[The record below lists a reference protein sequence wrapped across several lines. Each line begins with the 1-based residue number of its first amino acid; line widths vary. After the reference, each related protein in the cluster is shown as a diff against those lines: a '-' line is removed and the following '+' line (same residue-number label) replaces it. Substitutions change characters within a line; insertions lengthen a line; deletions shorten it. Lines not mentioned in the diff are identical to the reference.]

1 MDHGRLAIDGGA
13 PIMAEPLPT
22 GVSGPSVIGDEE
34 IDAVAA
40 VLRSQN
46 LFRYPK
52 DKSEAARFEEEAA
65 EWLGA
70 RYALMVNSGTS
81 ALISALTGVGVG
93 PGDEVIVP
101 GYTYIST
108 AAAVLA
114 TGAVPVIAEIDESLG
129 LDPADFERKI
139 TPHTRA
145 VVPVHMRGVPARLND
160 ILAIARKHGLKVVE
174 DCCQCVGGSY
184 MGRSVGAYGDA
195 GAWSLNYY
203 KTISSGEG
211 GLVYTNDRDIYERAC
226 FAADPGLPMWTSTDE
241 GVEWRNEPFPRQTYR
256 PSEVLATIA
265 RVQLSKL
272 EDILHHQ
279 RSLKRAFLETL
290 EEARGYRMQR
300 VDDPAGD
307 TGVSAS
313 VIVHDKEL
321 ALGYAHALKAEGV
334 EAATVYNDG
343 FPDRHIY
350 TYWDSILEKRSHHPS
365 GYPWNDPSYK
375 GSVEYSKDMCP
386 QTLDIL
392 GRSLRFDFNMNM
404 TTEHARLMAQA
415 LNKVDA
421 GLEGEVDPGVPPASG
436 PSNIAHASDGTSARR
451 T

>member
-1 MDHGRLAIDGGA
+1 MMAENRLAIDGGT
-13 PIMAEPLPT
+13 PVIGTPLPT
-22 GVSGPSVIGDEE
+22 GASGPSVIGDEE
-34 IDAVAA
+34 IEAVTE

-52 DKSEAARFEEEAA
+52 EQSEAASFEAEAA
-65 EWLGA
+65 ELLGVE
-70 RYALMVNSGTS
+70 YALMVNSGTS

-108 AAAVLA
+108 AAAVMA

-129 LDPADFERKI
+129 LDPVDFERKI
-139 TPHTRA
+139 TPYTRA
-145 VVPVHMRGVPARLND
+145 VVPVHMRGVPARLDD
-160 ILAIARKHGLKVVE
+160 ILAVARARDLKVVE
-174 DCCQCVGGSY
+174 DACQCVGGSY
-184 MGRSVGAYGDA
+184 KGQRVGTYGDA
-195 GAWSLNYY
+195 GAWSLNFF
-203 KTISSGEG
+203 KMITSGEG

-226 FAADPGLPMWTSTDE
+226 FAADPGLPMWMMGQE
-241 GVEWRNEPFPRQTYR
+241 EVEWQNEPFPRQTYR
-256 PSEVLATIA
+256 PSVLLAAMA

-272 EDILHHQ
+272 EDILSHQ
-279 RSLKRAFLETL
+279 RALKRAFLDGL
-290 EEARGYRMQR
+290 DEAKGYRLQHME
-300 VDDPAGD
+300 DTSGD
-307 TGVSAS
+307 TGVSAT
-313 VIVHDKEL
+313 IIAHDKEL
-321 ALGYAHALKAEGV
+321 AMGYAHALKAEGL

-365 GYPWNDPSYK
+365 GYPWNDPNYK
-375 GSVEYSKDMCP
+375 GNVEYSKDMCP

-404 TTEHARLMAQA
+404 TVEHARQMGRA

-421 GLEGEVDPGVPPASG
+421 ALGG
-436 PSNIAHASDGTSARR
+436 
-451 T
+451 

>member
-1 MDHGRLAIDGGA
+1 MGNSRLAIDGGT
-13 PIMAEPLPT
+13 PVIVDPLPT
-22 GVSGPSVIGDEE
+22 GVSGPSIIGDEE
-34 IDAVAA
+34 IEAVSN
-40 VLRSQN
+40 VLRSQE

-52 DKSEAARFEEEAA
+52 DKSEAAKFEAEAA
-65 EWLGA
+65 KHLGVE
-70 RYALMVNSGTS
+70 YALMVNSGTS
-81 ALISALTGVGVG
+81 ALICALTGVGVG
-93 PGDEVIVP
+93 PGDEVVVP

-108 AAAVLA
+108 AAAVMA

-129 LDPADFERKI
+129 LDPQDLERKI
-139 TPHTRA
+139 TPYTKA
-145 VVPVHMRGVPARLND
+145 VVPVHMRGVPARLD
-160 ILAIARKHGLKVVE
+160 EILAVARAHGLKVIE

-184 MGRSVGAYGDA
+184 KGQGVGTYGDV

-226 FAADPGLPMWTSTDE
+226 FAGDPGLPMWTASED
-241 GVEWRNEPFPRQTYR
+241 VEWQNDPFPRQTYR
-256 PSEVLATIA
+256 PSEVLAAIA

-272 EDILHHQ
+272 EDILEHQ
-279 RSLKRAFLETL
+279 RSLKQAFVDGL
-290 EEARGYRMQR
+290 EEAKGFRLQH
-300 VDDPAGD
+300 VDDPSGD

-321 ALGYAHALKAEGV
+321 AIGYAHALQAEGV
-334 EAATVYNDG
+334 EVATVYNDG

-365 GYPWNDPSYK
+365 GYPWKDPSYK
-375 GSVEYSKDMCP
+375 GNVEYSKDMCP

-404 TTEHARLMAQA
+404 TVEHARLIAQA

-421 GLEGEVDPGVPPASG
+421 GLEG
-436 PSNIAHASDGTSARR
+436 
-451 T
+451 

>member
-1 MDHGRLAIDGGA
+1 MGHSKLAIDGGT
-13 PIMAEPLPT
+13 PVVTDPLPA
-22 GVSGPSVIGDEE
+22 GVSGPSIIGDEE
-34 IDAVAA
+34 IEAVTET
-40 VLRSQN
+40 LRNQQ

-52 DKSEAARFEEEAA
+52 ATSEAAKFEAEAA
-65 EWLGA
+65 ECLGVK
-70 RYALMVNSGTS
+70 YALMVNSGTS
-81 ALISALTGVGVG
+81 ALISALTGIGVG

-108 AAAVLA
+108 AAAVMA

-129 LDPADFERKI
+129 LDPRDIERKI

-145 VVPVHMRGVPARLND
+145 VVPVHMRGVPARLDD
-160 ILAIARKHGLKVVE
+160 ILAVARSHGLKVVE

-184 MGRSVGAYGDA
+184 RGQYVGTYGDA

-211 GLVYTNDRDIYERAC
+211 GLVYTNDRDVYERAC
-226 FAADPGLPMWTSTDE
+226 FAADPGLPMWTAREED
-241 GVEWRNEPFPRQTYR
+241 VEWRNEPFPRQTYR

-272 EDILHHQ
+272 DHILEHQ
-279 RSLKRAFLETL
+279 RSLKQAFLEGL
-290 EEARGYRMQR
+290 EEARGYRIQH
-300 VDDPAGD
+300 VDDPVGD

-313 VIVHDKEL
+313 IIVHDKEM
-321 ALGYAHALKAEGV
+321 AMGYAHALKAEGV

-375 GSVEYSKDMCP
+375 GNVEYSKDMCP

-404 TTEHARLMAQA
+404 TVEHARLMAQS

-421 GLEGEVDPGVPPASG
+421 GLEG
-436 PSNIAHASDGTSARR
+436 
-451 T
+451 

>member
-1 MDHGRLAIDGGA
+1 MDDGRLAIDGGT
-13 PIMAEPLPT
+13 PVVSEPLPT

-34 IDAVAA
+34 IAAVTE
-40 VLRSQN
+40 VLRSQE

-52 DKSEAARFEEEAA
+52 AQSEAAKFEEEVA
-65 EWLGA
+65 EYLGVE
-70 RYALMVNSGTS
+70 YALMVNSGTS
-81 ALISALTGVGVG
+81 ALTSALIGVGVG

-101 GYTYIST
+101 GYTYIAT
-108 AAAVLA
+108 AAAVMA
-114 TGAVPVIAEIDESLG
+114 TGAVPVIGEIDESLG
-129 LDPADFERKI
+129 LDPQDIERKV

-145 VVPVHMRGVPARLND
+145 VVPVHMRGVPARIDD
-160 ILAIARKHGLKVVE
+160 ILAVARKHDLKVVE
-174 DCCQCVGGSY
+174 DCCQCVGGAY
-184 MGRSVGAYGDA
+184 MGRSVGTYGDA

-211 GLVYTNDRDIYERAC
+211 GLVFTNDRDIYERAC
-226 FAADPGLPMWTSTDE
+226 FASDPGLPMWTAGEDD
-241 GVEWRNEPFPRQTYR
+241 VEWQNEPFPRQTYR
-256 PSEVLATIA
+256 PSEVLASIA

-272 EDILHHQ
+272 DDILEHQ
-279 RSLKRAFLETL
+279 KSLKRAFLDGL
-290 EEARGYRMQR
+290 EEARGYRLQH

-321 ALGYAHALKAEGV
+321 AIGYAHALNAEGV
-334 EAATVYNDG
+334 QAATVYNDG

-365 GYPWNDPSYK
+365 GYPWNDPNYK
-375 GSVEYSKDMCP
+375 GNVEYSRDMCP

-404 TTEHARLMAQA
+404 TVEHARLMAEA

-421 GLEGEVDPGVPPASG
+421 AVEG
-436 PSNIAHASDGTSARR
+436 
-451 T
+451 

>member
-1 MDHGRLAIDGGA
+1 MGNSRLAIDGGT
-13 PIMAEPLPT
+13 PVIVDPLPT

-34 IDAVAA
+34 IEAVTS
-40 VLRSQN
+40 VLRSQE

-52 DKSEAARFEEEAA
+52 DRSEAAKFEAEAA
-65 EWLGA
+65 EHLGVE
-70 RYALMVNSGTS
+70 YALMVNSGTS
-81 ALISALTGVGVG
+81 ALICALTGVGVG
-93 PGDEVIVP
+93 PGDEVVVP

-108 AAAVLA
+108 AAAVMA

-129 LDPADFERKI
+129 LDPQDLERKI
-139 TPHTRA
+139 TPYTKA
-145 VVPVHMRGVPARLND
+145 VVPVHMRGVPARLD
-160 ILAIARKHGLKVVE
+160 EILAVARAHGLKVIE

-184 MGRSVGAYGDA
+184 KGQGVGTYGDV

-226 FAADPGLPMWTSTDE
+226 FAGDPGLPMWTASED
-241 GVEWRNEPFPRQTYR
+241 VEWQNEPFPRQTYR
-256 PSEVLATIA
+256 PSEVLAAIA

-272 EDILHHQ
+272 EDILEHQ
-279 RSLKRAFLETL
+279 RSLKQAFVDGL
-290 EEARGYRMQR
+290 EEAKGFRLQH
-300 VDDPAGD
+300 VDDPSGD

-321 ALGYAHALKAEGV
+321 AIGYAHALQAEGV
-334 EAATVYNDG
+334 EVATVYNDG

-365 GYPWNDPSYK
+365 GYPWKDPSYK
-375 GSVEYSKDMCP
+375 GNVEYSKDMCP

-404 TTEHARLMAQA
+404 TVEHARLIAQA

-421 GLEGEVDPGVPPASG
+421 GLEG
-436 PSNIAHASDGTSARR
+436 
-451 T
+451 

>member
-1 MDHGRLAIDGGA
+1 MGHSKLAIDGGT
-13 PIMAEPLPT
+13 PVITDQLPT

-34 IDAVAA
+34 VEAVTE
-40 VLRSQN
+40 VLRRRE

-52 DKSEAARFEEEAA
+52 AKSEAARFEAEAA
-65 EWLGA
+65 ERLGVE
-70 RYALMVNSGTS
+70 YALMVNSGTS

-108 AAAVLA
+108 AAAVMA

-129 LDPADFERKI
+129 LDPQDFERKI

-145 VVPVHMRGVPARLND
+145 VVPVHMRGVPARLEE

-184 MGRSVGAYGDA
+184 MGQSVGTYGDA

-226 FAADPGLPMWTSTDE
+226 FAADPGLPMWTARED
-241 GVEWRNEPFPRQTYR
+241 VEWRNEPFPRQTYR
-256 PSEVLATIA
+256 PSEVLAVIA

-272 EDILHHQ
+272 DDILEHQ
-279 RSLKRAFLETL
+279 RSLKRAFLEGL
-290 EEARGYRMQR
+290 EEARGYRMQH

-313 VIVHDKEL
+313 VIVHDKES
-321 ALGYAHALKAEGV
+321 AVGYAHALKAEGV

-365 GYPWNDPSYK
+365 GYPWKDPSYK
-375 GSVEYSKDMCP
+375 GNVEYSRDMCP
-386 QTLDIL
+386 QTLEIL

-404 TTEHARLMAQA
+404 TVEHARLMAEA

-421 GLEGEVDPGVPPASG
+421 GL
-436 PSNIAHASDGTSARR
+436 
-451 T
+451 

>member
-1 MDHGRLAIDGGA
+1 MADDRLAIDGGT
-13 PIMAEPLPT
+13 PVIGTPPPT

-34 IDAVAA
+34 IAAVTE
-40 VLRSQN
+40 VLRSRQ

-52 DKSEAARFEEEAA
+52 EQSEAAKFEAEAA
-65 EWLGA
+65 QLLDVK
-70 RYALMVNSGTS
+70 YALMVNSGTS

-108 AAAVLA
+108 AAAVIA

-129 LDPADFERKI
+129 LDPVDLERKI
-139 TPHTRA
+139 TPYTRA
-145 VVPVHMRGVPARLND
+145 VIPVHMRGVPARLDD
-160 ILAIARKHGLKVVE
+160 ILTVARTHDLKVVE
-174 DCCQCVGGSY
+174 DACQCVGGSY
-184 MGRSVGAYGDA
+184 KGRRVGTYGDA
-195 GAWSLNYY
+195 GAWSFNFF
-203 KTISSGEG
+203 KTITSGEG

-226 FAADPGLPMWTSTDE
+226 FAADPGLPMWGLESGLPMWGLEQDE
-241 GVEWRNEPFPRQTYR
+241 AEWRNEPFPRQTYR
-256 PSEVLATIA
+256 PSVVLAAIA

-272 EDILHHQ
+272 EDILSHQ
-279 RSLKRAFLETL
+279 RGLKRAFLDGL
-290 EEARGYRMQR
+290 DEAKGYRLQHME
-300 VDDPAGD
+300 DPSGD
-307 TGVSAS
+307 TGVSAT
-313 VIVHDKEL
+313 VIAHDKEL
-321 ALGYAHALKAEGV
+321 AMGYAHAMKAEGLEV
-334 EAATVYNDG
+334 ATVYNDG

-404 TTEHARLMAQA
+404 TVEHARQMGQA

-421 GLEGEVDPGVPPASG
+421 ALGG
-436 PSNIAHASDGTSARR
+436 
-451 T
+451 

>member
-1 MDHGRLAIDGGA
+1 MGNSRLAIDGGT
-13 PIMAEPLPT
+13 PVIVDPLPT
-22 GVSGPSVIGDEE
+22 GVSGPSIIGDEE
-34 IDAVAA
+34 IEAVTS
-40 VLRSQN
+40 VLRSQE

-52 DKSEAARFEEEAA
+52 DRSEAAKFEAEAA
-65 EWLGA
+65 EHLGVE
-70 RYALMVNSGTS
+70 YALMVNSGTS
-81 ALISALTGVGVG
+81 ALICALTGVGVG
-93 PGDEVIVP
+93 PGDEVVVP

-108 AAAVLA
+108 AAAVMA

-129 LDPADFERKI
+129 LDPQDLERKI
-139 TPHTRA
+139 TPYTKA
-145 VVPVHMRGVPARLND
+145 VVPVHMRGVPARLD
-160 ILAIARKHGLKVVE
+160 EILAVARAHGLKVIE

-184 MGRSVGAYGDA
+184 KGQGVGTYGDV

-226 FAADPGLPMWTSTDE
+226 FAGDPGLPMWTASED
-241 GVEWRNEPFPRQTYR
+241 VEWQNDPFPRQTYR
-256 PSEVLATIA
+256 PSEVLAAIA

-272 EDILHHQ
+272 EDILEHQ
-279 RSLKRAFLETL
+279 RSLKQAFVDGL
-290 EEARGYRMQR
+290 EEAKGFRLQH
-300 VDDPAGD
+300 VDDPSGD

-321 ALGYAHALKAEGV
+321 AIGYAHALQAEGV
-334 EAATVYNDG
+334 EVATVYNDG

-365 GYPWNDPSYK
+365 GYPWKDPSYK
-375 GSVEYSKDMCP
+375 GNVEYSKDMCP

-404 TTEHARLMAQA
+404 TVEHARLIAQA

-421 GLEGEVDPGVPPASG
+421 GLEG
-436 PSNIAHASDGTSARR
+436 
-451 T
+451 